1 MWDTIANL
9 AFGLSVALTLKNVFF
24 CFVGCLVG
32 TLVGVL
38 PGVGPVA
45 TIAILL
51 PVTLS
56 LDPTGALIMLA
67 GIYYGAQYGGSTT
80 AILVNIPGEA
90 TAVVTALDGHQ
101 MARKGQ
107 AGLALGLAAIGSFF
121 AGTVATIMIAAV
133 AGPMT
138 SLGLLFGPAEYF
150 SLMVMGLVFAVV
162 LAHGSL
168 TKAVAMILF
177 GVLLSTVGADMET
190 GRERMTFG
198 IEMLTDGIDFVVIAM
213 GIFGFGEIFKN
224 LADPEPR
231 SVMRNKIGRLWP
243 SLKELRENF
252 AAMVRGTAI
261 GSILGVLPGNGAIL
275 GPFASY
281 AVEKRIS
288 DRPQDFGK
296 GVPQAVAGPESA
308 NNAGA
313 QTSFIPLLTLGL
325 PPNAVMA
332 LMVGAMMIQGI
343 VPGPQVIE
351 RSPDLFW
358 GLVASMWIGNLMLV
372 IINLPL
378 IGLWVKLLQV
388 PYRLLFPAI
397 VAFCCIGLFSIS
409 SEPGHVM
416 MAALFG
422 LIGYALYKLQFEA
435 APLALGFVLGRLL
448 EEKLRQA
455 LIISDGS
462 PLTFV
467 SFASVGGL
475 ALGGDRS
482 ARRGGASL
490 DAEVARRGLQG
501 RLTSCPGRAC
511 APRALI
517 PGTVYP
523 GIALRGPCL
532 ASTASRS
539 RMPMAEFF
547 ATHLP
552 S

>member
-1 MWDTIANL
+1 MWDTFANL
-9 AFGLSVALTLKNVFF
+9 SFGLAVALTLKNVFF

-101 MARKGQ
+101 MARRGQ

-150 SLMVMGLVFAVV
+150 SLMIMGLIFAVV

-168 TKAVAMILF
+168 NKAVAMILV

-198 IEMLTDGIDFVVIAM
+198 MEMLVDGIDFVVIAM
-213 GIFGFGEIFKN
+213 GVFGFAEIFKN

-231 SVMRNKIGRLWP
+231 SVMRNTIGRLWP

-252 AAMVRGTAI
+252 PAMVRGTAI

-378 IGLWVKLLQV
+378 IGLWVKLLSV

-409 SEPGHVM
+409 SEPGHVI
-416 MAALFG
+416 MAGFFG
-422 LIGYALYKLQFEA
+422 LFGYALYKLQFEA

-467 SFASVGGL
+467 TSPLSLGLLIVAAL
-475 ALGGDRS
+475 AL
-482 ARRGGASL
+482 A
-490 DAEVARRGLQG
+490 VA
-501 RLTSCPGRAC
+501 
-511 APRALI
+511 
-517 PGTVYP
+517 V
-523 GIALRGPCL
+523 
-532 ASTASRS
+532 
-539 RMPMAEFF
+539 
-547 ATHLP
+547 LP
-552 S
+552 SIRKSRDEVFKDA